1 MIKTVWRAV
10 LRVVGDKDR
19 KFGTYS
25 EDPVVTAKN
34 LLESMGFR
42 VGIDE
47 QDRVLKIVKDLCGT
61 TSHGSQP
68 SNRPCVAII
77 HQIYGLFRDGKA
89 MPKLF
94 ETSQMRWRQVA
105 KQMGA
110 TYHLWCADEVDALIK
125 KRFAFL
131 WDTYKAV
138 PFSVMRADIA
148 RVAILYHYGGM
159 YVDLD
164 VFPNTDIF
172 LQAPLA
178 VQKQYTSG
186 YKTSGAKLRASKKQ
200 HAAYDKNSGIDIE
213 VLIAKRENPT
223 LMRWLCFI
231 QVQIEKRE
239 FKKKSVWSRRPCRYI
254 FSTTG
259 PQCFQRFLRLWRNK
273 EIRGTIQYISSNN
286 FSHGQGLCVKEK
298 RNFDVLS
305 FVSNSYYS
313 QKTAPF
319 KIPAG
324 DGEGPLPVLDGS
336 QPRTVLRI
344 RFTAKR
350 RLVQQDVVSRDQTM
364 PKDPFDDALTADLD
378 QTMPKDPFD
387 DALNAD
393 GDDDLEAEAHL
404 ACPVG
409 ACKWPRNTLAPDST
423 YNAASSSGTS
433 GCASTLS
440 ISPPTKGI
448 AVDQEPPIEYI
459 ELRDAQTQTEEGE
472 EDWKKLYFCS
482 HQLKIHVNE
491 YKQCIAT
498 KTFLQD
504 LSPTLRKFLEL

>member
-1 MIKTVWRAV
+1 MVVPFGWQPSSRNKKIPLSVSAMHGNTMANAFLSMTKTIPFRSRADAMWRAV

-47 QDRVLKIVKDLCGT
+47 RDRVLKVVKDLCGT

-110 TYHLWCADEVDALIK
+110 TYHLWSADEVDALMK

-131 WDTYKAV
+131 WDTYKDV
-138 PFSVMRADIA
+138 PFPVMRADIA
-148 RVAILYHYGGM
+148 RVAILHHYGGM

-164 VFPNTDIF
+164 VFPNTNIF

-186 YKTSGAKLRASKKQ
+186 YKTAGAKLRASKKQ
-200 HAAYDKNSGIDIE
+200 HAVYDKNSSIDIE
-213 VLIAKRENPT
+213 VLIATRENPT

-231 QVQIEKRE
+231 KMQIEKRE
-239 FKKKSVWSRRPCRYI
+239 FDKKSVWSRRPIRYI

-273 EIRGTIQYISSNN
+273 EIRERLQYISSNN
-286 FSHGQGLCVKEK
+286 FSQ
-298 RNFDVLS
+298 
-305 FVSNSYYS
+305 
-313 QKTAPF
+313 
-319 KIPAG
+319 
-324 DGEGPLPVLDGS
+324 
-336 QPRTVLRI
+336 
-344 RFTAKR
+344 
-350 RLVQQDVVSRDQTM
+350 
-364 PKDPFDDALTADLD
+364 
-378 QTMPKDPFD
+378 
-387 DALNAD
+387 
-393 GDDDLEAEAHL
+393 
-404 ACPVG
+404 
-409 ACKWPRNTLAPDST
+409 
-423 YNAASSSGTS
+423 
-433 GCASTLS
+433 
-440 ISPPTKGI
+440 
-448 AVDQEPPIEYI
+448 
-459 ELRDAQTQTEEGE
+459 
-472 EDWKKLYFCS
+472 
-482 HQLKIHVNE
+482 
-491 YKQCIAT
+491 
-498 KTFLQD
+498 
-504 LSPTLRKFLEL
+504 